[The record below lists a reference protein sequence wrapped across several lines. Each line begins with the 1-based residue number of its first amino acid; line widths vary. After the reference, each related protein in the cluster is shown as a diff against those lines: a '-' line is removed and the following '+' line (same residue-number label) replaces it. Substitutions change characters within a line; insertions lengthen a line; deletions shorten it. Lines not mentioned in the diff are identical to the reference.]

1 MHASPGRV
9 MAQVGLLEDNTRIA
23 KLCATL
29 LHYAGHHVTIY
40 EHPFECLR
48 ALLPP
53 PMPTIRGIHLPQPML
68 PSSSLV
74 PIDVLVLDLHLPEMD
89 GIEVLEY
96 LRAYSHTQFL
106 PLVFCTAASQAEIAR
121 AMRLAP
127 HATFVEKPFKL
138 QTLTDAITKVLNAE
152 VK

>member
-1 MHASPGRV
+1 MHVSPGSF

-23 KLCATL
+23 KLCATM

-48 ALLPP
+48 ALLPSQ
-53 PMPTIRGIHLPQPML
+53 TSSSRGMHFPQFVL
-68 PSSSLV
+68 PSSSL
-74 PIDVLVLDLHLPEMD
+74 PIDVLVLDLHLPEID

-96 LRAYSHTQFL
+96 LRASAHTQFL
-106 PLVFCTAASQAEIAR
+106 PLVFCTAASQSEIAR

-127 HATFVEKPFKL
+127 HATFVEKPFRL
-138 QTLTDAITKVLNAE
+138 QALTDAIAKVLNAE